1 MNAEQHRALLVGLL
15 NVWSALHGEYWLFW
29 TLHWQ
34 SKGANAYGDHLL
46 YQRLYEAR
54 TAEIDRV
61 AEIISAVGGSAL
73 LQPEQG
79 LQAAHRF
86 VAGIMADPRSNVDR
100 GLYAVQ
106 AVRYVLN
113 GANAAAEGTP
123 FALEINNALAG
134 IADKQLEAE
143 YLLKQRAD
151 WVSKQTGVMRPLVL
165 RPPVKAESTVSD
177 LTRAYGALE
186 DAWDGFF
193 DNPLRSVRKVK
204 RAIEDTGSVARGVAL
219 GTAALGLGV
228 LVYRIV
234 KKNQKARQAKEA
246 GGTTP

>member
-1 MNAEQHRALLVGLL
+1 MNVEQHRALLVGLL

-34 SKGANAYGDHLL
+34 SKGSNAYGDHLL

-79 LQAAHRF
+79 MQAAHRF

-106 AVRYVLN
+106 AVRHVLN
-113 GANAAAEGTP
+113 TANAAAEGTP

-151 WVSKQTGVMRPLVL
+151 WSSKQTEAMRPLTL
-165 RPPVKAESTVSD
+165 RPPVKAESTVGE
-177 LTRAYGALE
+177 LTRAYGTLE
-186 DAWDGFF
+186 EAWDGFF
-193 DNPLRSVRKVK
+193 DNPLRSVRKVH
-204 RAIEDTGSVARGVAL
+204 RTVADAGSVVRGVAL
-219 GTAALGLGV
+219 GTAVLGLA
-228 LVYRIV
+228 LLIHRTV
-234 KKNQKARQAKEA
+234 KKRKASNKGAA
-246 GGTTP
+246 